1 MTEISKKRI
10 RGFAVVV
17 LGSQLLHVGIAH
29 AIPKLDGTWS
39 DPPPRAEDAFCHV
52 GCPVEAREYLTQILD
67 DPDNLDKTFAEL
79 RGEAQRF
86 QRAELLP
93 SHLTP
98 AALRSYPFDRAADPS
113 LTACTPWGFTRQI
126 LAPHAVQFT
135 QTEDQISLYY
145 SEWTARRTIYLDGR
159 QPPADLEPSRL
170 GFSVG
175 HYEGETLVVE
185 TIGVSADHSNA
196 GFGHSAQLTSVERYF
211 LTEDGNRLEVEVTLS
226 DPLTLKVP
234 LVMARA
240 WTWAPTEEIYPYED
254 CVIPGE

>member
-1 MTEISKKRI
+1 MAQEFKKRI
-10 RGFAVVV
+10 GGVTGMLLVT
-17 LGSQLLHVGIAH
+17 QLLHVGIAH

-52 GCPVEAREYLTQILD
+52 GCPIEAREYLTQILD
-67 DPDNLDKTFAEL
+67 APDNLEKSFAQL
-79 RGEAQRF
+79 RSEAQRF
-86 QRAELLP
+86 QRVDLLP

-98 AALRSYPFDRAADPS
+98 EALKNYPFDRAADPS

-126 LAPHAVQFT
+126 LAPHAMQVT
-135 QTEDQISLYY
+135 QAEDQISLYY

-159 QPPADLEPSRL
+159 APPTNLQLSRL

-185 TIGVSADHSNA
+185 TTGISADHSNA
-196 GFGHSAQLTSVERYF
+196 GFGHSAQLTSIERYN
-211 LTEDGNRLEVEVTLS
+211 LTEDGNRLEVNVTFS
-226 DPLTLKVP
+226 DPPTLQKP

-254 CVIPGE
+254 CIIPGQ